1 MNGTL
6 TARLADEETDWHLAC
21 GTGKWMRLQP
31 AGNRTDL
38 QMTKLTDEQNGHQ
51 NEQQDE
57 QPAEQAGKQT
67 DCQAD

>member
-1 MNGTL
+1 MAHGLQANP
-6 TARLADEETDWHLAC
+6 ADEQMEP
-21 GTGKWMRLQP
+21 RP

-57 QPAEQAGKQT
+57 QPAEQADKQT
-67 DCQAD
+67 ECQAD